1 MNIPE
6 LLQQLTL
13 EEKASLCS
21 GGDFWHT
28 KAIERLGIPAM
39 MMSDG
44 PHGLRKQDETGDH
57 MGIND
62 SIKAVCFPAGC
73 ATASSF
79 DRGLVERMGKALG
92 NECQAENVGVLL
104 GPAVNIKR
112 SPLCGRNF
120 EYYSE
125 DPYVAG
131 EMAASFIQGVQS
143 QHVGTSIKH
152 FYANNQEHR
161 RMSSSSEMNART
173 AREIYLAA
181 FERPIR
187 KAKPWT
193 VMCAYN
199 RINGVY
205 AAENKE
211 ALTDILRGEWNF
223 HGFVVSD
230 WGAVND
236 RVADLEAGMDLEMP
250 SSFGMRDAEI
260 VKAVRCGRLPEAV
273 LDRAVTRILRIVQRY
288 LDGRNPDAVFDR
300 DADHELARE
309 IASQCMVLL
318 KNEDHIL
325 PLSKTETAAFIG
337 KFAESPRFQGG
348 GSSHINCH
356 KVESAL
362 EMAADYPV
370 LYAKGYETSD
380 DVVRE
385 DLMAEAVAVA
395 KAAKVAVVFAGLP
408 DTFESEGYDR
418 EHMRLPDCQNALIE
432 AVAKANPNTVVVLH
446 GGSPVEMPWLH
457 QVRGVLEAYLCGQA
471 AGGATVQILY
481 GDVNPSGHLAE
492 TFPIKL
498 EDNPSYVAYQGEG
511 DVTEYWEGVFVGYR
525 YYITKNMPVLFP
537 FGFGLSYTTFAVS
550 NLRTAQVE
558 YQSHDVITVSVD
570 VTNTGDR
577 AGKEVV
583 QLYVLPQT
591 KTDSVQ
597 RPVQELRDFEKVE
610 LAPHETKTVTFT
622 LHANSAFAYYCT
634 QKKRWVVETGEYLL
648 AAGNSSDHLTTEKM
662 LTIHGEKALPA
673 EITLNTTMGDVL
685 RIPHADKELEKYA
698 GAFGISSG
706 SSDENAMGESTAD
719 MMEAMMKYMPIR
731 GLLSFGGGEV
741 SIAECKALVE
751 KLNVLLEN
759 ANLNNRS
766 E

>member
-6 LLQQLTL
+6 IVKQMTL
-13 EEKASLCS
+13 EEKAGLCS

-28 KAIERLGIPAM
+28 KAIERLGVPQM

-44 PHGLRKQDETGDH
+44 PHGLRKQDQTGDH

-79 DRGLVERMGKALG
+79 DRNLVECMGKALG
-92 NECQAENVGVLL
+92 NECQAEDVGVLL

-131 EMAASFIQGVQS
+131 EMAASFIRGVQS
-143 QHVGTSIKH
+143 QNVGTSIKH

-161 RMSSSSEMNART
+161 RMSSESVMNART

-181 FERPIR
+181 FETAVQE
-187 KAKPWT
+187 AKPWT
-193 VMCAYN
+193 VMCSYN

-211 ALTDILRGEWNF
+211 ALTDILRDEWKF
-223 HGFVVSD
+223 DGFVVSD

-236 RVADLEAGMDLEMP
+236 RVPDLEAGMDLEMP

-260 VKAVRCGRLPEAV
+260 VKAVRCGRLSEAV
-273 LDRAVTRILRIVQRY
+273 LDTAVTRILTIVDRY
-288 LDGRNPDAVFDR
+288 LKGRNPNAVFDR

-309 IASQCMVLL
+309 IAAQCMVLL

-325 PLSKTETAAFIG
+325 PLDKTKKAAFIG
-337 KFAESPRFQGG
+337 TFAASPRYQGG
-348 GSSHINCH
+348 GSSHINAH

-362 EMAADYPV
+362 EMAENYPV
-370 LYAKGYETSD
+370 VYAKGYETSG
-380 DVVRE
+380 DVVCDE
-385 DLMAEAVAVA
+385 LIAEAVD
-395 KAAKVAVVFAGLP
+395 AAKSAETAVIFAGLP

-418 EHMRLPDCQNALIE
+418 GHMRLPNCQNVLIA

-446 GGSPVEMPWLH
+446 GGSPVEMPWIH
-457 QVRGVLEAYLCGQA
+457 QVKGVLETYLCGQA
-471 AGGATVQILY
+471 VGGATVQILY

-492 TFPIKL
+492 TFPLKL
-498 EDNPSYVAYQGEG
+498 EDNPSYLSYQGEG
-511 DVTEYWEGVFVGYR
+511 DRAEYREGVFVGYR
-525 YYITKNMPVLFP
+525 YYTMKKMPVLFP
-537 FGFGLSYTTFAVS
+537 FGYGLSYTKFSIS
-550 NLRTAQVE
+550 NLRTDRTA
-558 YQSHDVITVSVD
+558 YSADTPITVTVD
-570 VTNTGDR
+570 VTNIGERT
-577 AGKEVV
+577 GKEVV

-591 KTDSVQ
+591 KTDAVQ
-597 RPVQELRDFEKVE
+597 RPVQELRGFEKVE
-610 LAPHETKTVTFT
+610 LAPGETKTVTFT
-622 LHANSAFAYYCT
+622 LHRRAFAYYST
-634 QKKRWVVETGEYLL
+634 QKKRWIVETGEYTL
-648 AAGNSSDHLTTEKM
+648 AAGSSCADLTTQKTVTIQGEAVVPTEVTM
-662 LTIHGEKALPA
+662 DTTIGDILRIHGAA
-673 EITLNTTMGDVL
+673 AVL
-685 RIPHADKELEKYA
+685 EPYA
-698 GAFGISSG
+698 AAFGLSSG
-706 SSDENAMGESTAD
+706 SSDDRAMGESTAD

-731 GLLSFGGGEV
+731 GLLSFGGGEITV
-741 SIAECKALVE
+741 KECRTLVK
-751 KLNVLLEN
+751 KLNELL
-759 ANLNNRS
+759 
-766 E
+766 